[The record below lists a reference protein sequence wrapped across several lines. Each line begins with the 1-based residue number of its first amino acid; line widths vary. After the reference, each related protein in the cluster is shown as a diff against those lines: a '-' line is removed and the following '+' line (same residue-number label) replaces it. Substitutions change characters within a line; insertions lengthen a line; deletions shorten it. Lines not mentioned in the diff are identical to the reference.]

1 MSDSNAKSIKD
12 KVQTVI
18 FLSFLIIFPMF
29 ALAFTFY
36 SQTNLGF
43 SEVLDK
49 SFSVSIGF
57 FGGAATL
64 TAAYIAT
71 LLFNDWRDPANH
83 TTTKEQVLEAVGVL
97 SQVKF
102 KLNTMQDNL
111 HTLNKINEFLIF
123 NEELLV
129 YDKED
134 LQKRFFEIVKNIR
147 FIDETMFDEFARIN
161 HHYIYCEIFYIL
173 IINEYKKYFDSIVEN
188 QATLRRKIEIFP
200 PKAYSYYGLDQSE
213 TIARSSLKRV
223 LDRPVGFST
232 KDKNSCEE
240 VFSFNDLSK
249 MITETIEKIDKF
261 ERGLISKLKAT

>member
-1 MSDSNAKSIKD
+1 
-12 KVQTVI
+12 
-18 FLSFLIIFPMF
+18 MF
-29 ALAFTFY
+29 ALAFNFY

-64 TAAYIAT
+64 ATAYIAT
-71 LLFNDWRDPANH
+71 LLFNDWRDPANY
-83 TTTKEQVLEAVGVL
+83 TTTKEQILEATGVL

-111 HTLNKINEFLIF
+111 RTLNKINNFLIF

-134 LQKRFFEIVKNIR
+134 LHKKFFEIVKNIR
-147 FIDETMFDEFARIN
+147 FIDETMFEEFARIN

-173 IINEYKKYFDSIVEN
+173 IIKEYKKYFDYIAKN
-188 QATLRRKIEIFP
+188 QTTIRKEIEIFP
-200 PKAYSYYGLDQSE
+200 PKSYGYYGFDQSKVVSL
-213 TIARSSLKRV
+213 SSLKRV

-232 KDKNSCEE
+232 KGKNSYEE
-240 VFSFNDLSK
+240 EFTFKDLPT
-249 MITETIEKIDKF
+249 MIIETTEKIEKF
-261 ERGLISKLKAT
+261 EKKLIAKLKATK